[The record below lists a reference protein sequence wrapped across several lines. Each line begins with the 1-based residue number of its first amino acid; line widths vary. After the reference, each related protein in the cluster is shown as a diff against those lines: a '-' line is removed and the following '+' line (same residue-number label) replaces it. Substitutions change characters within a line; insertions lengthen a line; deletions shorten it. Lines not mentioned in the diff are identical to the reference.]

1 MLYLYQMCQWLES
14 MTDVELYIL
23 TELHAK
29 MVESLVDLTF
39 TLSKD
44 ETEIA

>member
-1 MLYLYQMCQWLES
+1 
-14 MTDVELYIL
+14 MTDVELYTP
-23 TELHAK
+23 TELHSK